1 MEGNLMQ
8 NNPIENILH
17 YLLNLYPYPEDLT
30 KTRITK
36 LIYLVDWYSVLETG
50 KQATDIEWYFDH
62 YGPYV
67 SDVLDV
73 ADEDSSVRIRKT
85 SSAFGG
91 IKYVVESKNP
101 DQPLNCE
108 MNETEQKIIDRVIED
123 TKNLTW
129 NKFIDFVYSTDPIK
143 KKEKY
148 NRLDLVDI
156 AKGIQ
161 NNN

>member
-1 MEGNLMQ
+1 MSH
-8 NNPIENILH
+8 NPIENILH
-17 YLLNLYPYPEDLT
+17 YLLNYYPYPEDLT

-36 LIYLVDWYSVLETG
+36 LIYLVDWYSALFTG
-50 KQATDIEWYFDH
+50 KQATDIDWYFDH

-73 ADEDSSVRIRKT
+73 ADEDSSVRVRKT

-91 IKYVVESKNP
+91 VKYVVEAKNP
-101 DQPLNCE
+101 KQLLNYE
-108 MNETEQKIIDRVIED
+108 ISEVEQKIIDKVIED

-129 NKFIDFVYSTDPIK
+129 NKFIDFVYSTDPIR

-156 AKGIQ
+156 ANDIRNKY
-161 NNN
+161 